1 MPPLTLIVIGLN
13 ANLEWLLPNIQP
25 LHLILVSGSLRS
37 QSVNGAVI
45 ATLADMVPA
54 GVEAAIYQG
63 IGDLPH
69 FNPEHDCDPLP
80 EAVAALRA
88 QLRGADAVLV
98 STPEYAGS
106 MPGSFKNMLDWT
118 VGGASL
124 YGLPVGWINPSAHGG
139 AQDTYHALRIV
150 LDRAGAA
157 IVDEACVAI
166 AVPRDAVGAMGL
178 IETSEIRVHFSM
190 ALEALLAAA
199 RKRRATAEQGE

>member
-1 MPPLTLIVIGLN
+1 VPTIRPLHLTLI
-13 ANLEWLLPNIQP
+13 
-25 LHLILVSGSLRS
+25 SGSLRS

-54 GVEAAIYQG
+54 GAQAAIYSQL
-63 IGDLPH
+63 GDLPH
-69 FNPEHDCDPLP
+69 FNPDRDCDPLP
-80 EAVAALRA
+80 EAVAELRA
-88 QLRGADAVLV
+88 HLLRADAVLV

-124 YGLPVGWINPSAHGG
+124 YGLPIGWINPSAHGG

-157 IVDEACVAI
+157 IVDEACVTI
-166 AVPRDAVGAMGL
+166 AVPRDAVDATGL
-178 IETSEIRVHFSM
+178 IETPEIRAHFGM